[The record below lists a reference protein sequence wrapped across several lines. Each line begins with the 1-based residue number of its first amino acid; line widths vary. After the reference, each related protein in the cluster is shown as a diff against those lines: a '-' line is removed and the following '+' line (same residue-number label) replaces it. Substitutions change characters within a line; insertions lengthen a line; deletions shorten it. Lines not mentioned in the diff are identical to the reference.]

1 MRQPW
6 VLPYMLLAACSLSA
20 HAIEVQLVGA
30 PILVSSSRPE
40 LTDKQNQQA
49 DNQEQ
54 CSGMYSRKSWGGSV
68 DPFIDVVF
76 SPYSAP
82 LGQDGIE
89 DPTIAFMIFEW
100 QDESLIGVPDRDNE
114 LDVRG
119 RNNE

>member
-1 MRQPW
+1 
-6 VLPYMLLAACSLSA
+6 MLLAGCVFSA
-20 HAIEVQLVGA
+20 HAIEVE
-30 PILVSSSRPE
+30 LVSTTGLIASSGPD
-40 LTDKQNQQA
+40 LTDRQNQQA

-82 LGQDGIE
+82 LGQDGIG

-100 QDESLIGVPDRDNE
+100 QDESLIGIPDRDNE

-119 RNNE
+119 

>member
-1 MRQPW
+1 
-6 VLPYMLLAACSLSA
+6 MLLAGCFLSA
-20 HAIEVQLVGA
+20 HAIEVQLVRA
-30 PILVSSSRPE
+30 TVLVCSSFPG
-40 LTDKQNQQA
+40 LTEKQNQQA

-114 LDVRG
+114 LDVCG
-119 RNNE
+119 RTFE

>member
-1 MRQPW
+1 
-6 VLPYMLLAACSLSA
+6 MLLAGCFLSS
-20 HAIEVQLVGA
+20 HAIEVELVSA
-30 PILVSSSRPE
+30 TDLVSSSCPD

-82 LGQDGIE
+82 LGQDGIG

-100 QDESLIGVPDRDNE
+100 QDESLIGIPDRDNE

-119 RNNE
+119 